1 MHNNGRLDV
10 FANRQYGWKSVG
22 KIVSVIVPTFNKAT
36 QLEKTLELLLNQDL
50 RDNSYE
56 VVVVD
61 NNSTDDTKFLLD
73 RLSAKYRNLRYV
85 SEMKKGPAA
94 ARNRGIIESRGD
106 LLIFIDDDMRVTRD
120 HIRMHIEFHEKMVQ
134 PLCVVGRWKDKTSCD
149 SKILSMYSK
158 THLPIIP
165 SESEIVDQGL
175 SLASGNFSTY
185 RSTLE
190 LVKEEQDG
198 ETKYYDERLLVFED
212 GDLGYRLELAGVRF
226 YYAKELCVAHC
237 HAYSK
242 RQIMNRVYSAGYY
255 QYLFDLKHPN
265 IQRHRPTIIIKN
277 KNLNRLLL
285 LFGFLVFIVGYLFQ
299 WITPRLMLTGV
310 GACLLYKINKG
321 YQKAMHDFTN
331 NNLCG
336 NK

>member
-1 MHNNGRLDV
+1 ME
-10 FANRQYGWKSVG
+10 

-36 QLEKTLELLLNQDL
+36 QLEKTLEVLLNQDL
-50 RDNSYE
+50 SDNSYE
-56 VVVVD
+56 VLVVD
-61 NNSTDDTKFLLD
+61 NSSTDNTLALLEEM
-73 RLSAKYRNLRYV
+73 SYRYENLRYV
-85 SEMKKGPAA
+85 SETKKGPAA

-120 HIRMHIEFHEKMVQ
+120 HIRMHMEFHEKMVQ
-134 PLCVVGRWKDKTSCD
+134 PLCVVGRWKDDTRCD

-165 SESEIVDQGL
+165 SENEVVDQGL

-198 ETKYYDERLLVFED
+198 VTQYYDERLLVFED

-242 RQIMNRVYSAGYY
+242 KQIIHRVSSAGYY

-265 IQRHRPTIIIKN
+265 IRRHRSHIIIKN
-277 KNLNRLLL
+277 KYLNRLLL
-285 LFGFLVFIVGYLFQ
+285 LFGSLVFVVGYLFQ
-299 WITPRLMLTGV
+299 WITPRLMLKGV
-310 GACLLYKINKG
+310 GACLLYQASKG
-321 YQKAMHDFTN
+321 YQKAMCDFTT
-331 NNLCG
+331 NNLYG